1 MATSISNLNVEN
13 WKVWQ
18 KPASTQ
24 KLVVNLLK
32 DYQLKEKTAS
42 EIYIKRVNMLNSH
55 FLATL
60 KSKSLSVTLSY
71 AKENMTV
78 NEYKAFSS
86 VRDAMQK
93 LNDEMRQEFPIL
105 VAGE

>member
-1 MATSISNLNVEN
+1 MPLVINLTIKGCEM
-13 WKVWQ
+13 
-18 KPASTQ
+18 
-24 KLVVNLLK
+24 
-32 DYQLKEKTAS
+32 KEKTAS
-42 EIYIKRVNMLNSH
+42 EIYVKRVNMLNSH

-93 LNDEMRQEFPIL
+93 LNDEMRQEFLIL
-105 VAGE
+105 DVGE